1 MKFQIGDLFVYTTV
15 DSVQYGI
22 VIGFGQ
28 KNIYNRDDLKVSW
41 IHSRGSRWKGEH
53 DCYYLERTLSNPDF
67 GWKHYPAAGTG

>member
-28 KNIYNRDDLKVSW
+28 KNIYNRDDVKVFW
-41 IHSRGSRWKGEH
+41 IHSQGSRWKGEH
-53 DCYYLERTLSNPDF
+53 DCY
-67 GWKHYPAAGTG
+67 